1 MTDIKEI
8 EQLLDEIN
16 DSANELWSRKKE
28 IKQSDLPS
36 NIRLMFTGVKNTKAL
51 DYLFSA
57 RLDELLEKLLDLAM
71 SGDLLMNAEK
81 YLTSEEEV
89 KKLFDSLGF
98 GEGSFEGPVSKTVL
112 GTIRKSMES
121 EKYRKL
127 SNDAKKVKLLYRQL
141 SLKRWSFIG
150 KPELK
155 KQYDKAF
162 FAIKKIL
169 LTIANVYKN
178 RVRIV
183 NGLSAII
190 NESVNVPIEIV
201 PIMEG

>member
-28 IKQSDLPS
+28 IKQLDLPS

-98 GEGSFEGPVSKTVL
+98 GEGSFEGPVSKAVL